1 MKSNSYIPSDGL
13 YYRFDVR
20 AKIIFSLLMIVAV
33 FFVPSV
39 LELYVLFLLVL
50 FLSFTQVGIRQSVH
64 SLRLIA
70 GMLAIMIVFMP
81 LGSRDGQPLLTAGD
95 FMIVSCEAFENFLV
109 IAGRFLFISLLCSLL
124 MQTSRAD
131 DVMLASL
138 LCSLLMQT
146 SRADDVMLAL
156 SWFRLPPSGVLV
168 LSLAMRFIPDLTFT
182 FNQVR
187 ESQSLRKPDPD
198 EDAGGSSLKSIRP
211 AVLSVLLYAVRC
223 IPMSAGAIDLRG
235 YGRKNARTHYKK
247 LISSPLRLFTH
258 FFLAL
263 TIRGCDM
270 SEKLSAVRIA
280 VLAVSTALVTVFTL
294 VVRVPLGTGYLNLCD
309 VAISFVAYTFG
320 PVTALVAGGLG
331 PAIADLSGGY
341 AQWAAVSLVVHGLE
355 GLFMSLVL
363 KHVASRNLAK
373 ALAAIICIV
382 IVPAG
387 YYLLSGAFL
396 TGFEASLAD
405 IPGNLLQ
412 STAGAVFG
420 LVLSEAIVKAY
431 PPVKKFAW

>member
-131 DVMLASL
+131 DVMLA
-138 LCSLLMQT
+138 
-146 SRADDVMLAL
+146 L

-198 EDAGGSSLKSIRP
+198 EDTGGSSLKSIRP

-263 TIRGCDM
+263 TIP
-270 SEKLSAVRIA
+270 AVI
-280 VLAVSTALVTVFTL
+280 LVITRL
-294 VVRVPLGTGYLNLCD
+294 
-309 VAISFVAYTFG
+309 
-320 PVTALVAGGLG
+320 
-331 PAIADLSGGY
+331 
-341 AQWAAVSLVVHGLE
+341 
-355 GLFMSLVL
+355 
-363 KHVASRNLAK
+363 
-373 ALAAIICIV
+373 
-382 IVPAG
+382 
-387 YYLLSGAFL
+387 
-396 TGFEASLAD
+396 
-405 IPGNLLQ
+405 
-412 STAGAVFG
+412 
-420 LVLSEAIVKAY
+420 
-431 PPVKKFAW
+431 